1 MNLKRSRNRSKG
13 KEKWTVLHIESNH
26 SYEEEVIDFY
36 YITITNTHVLTL
48 SCISFPMERFMNL
61 GNSHLGQ
68 ECLLLFSSHRLKGTL
83 LANFMTST
91 LPASFRKQLSD
102 HLEMLNQDLQ
112 ERNLTFWGIL
122 SPPGHLE
129 PEPTCLH

>member
-1 MNLKRSRNRSKG
+1 
-13 KEKWTVLHIESNH
+13 
-26 SYEEEVIDFY
+26 
-36 YITITNTHVLTL
+36 
-48 SCISFPMERFMNL
+48 MNL

-112 ERNLTFWGIL
+112 VRNLTFWGIL
-122 SPPGHLE
+122 SPPGDLE
-129 PEPTCLH
+129 SEPTCLH